1 MFKLQPN
8 PTFWAKVPLTVPG
21 QAAPAMVDFEF
32 NYLAEEER
40 KALFENRTA
49 KEVALEVV
57 ANWKGVDEPFSPDN
71 LEKLYSNYARAIID
85 VLETYNRELLE
96 SRRKN

>member
-21 QAAPAMVDFEF
+21 QEKPAMVDFEF
-32 NYLAEEER
+32 HYLAEDERRKLFEER
-40 KALFENRTA
+40 T
-49 KEVALEVV
+49 ALEVATEIV
-57 ANWKGVDEPFSPDN
+57 ADWKGVDAPFSEDN
-71 LEKLYSNYARAIID
+71 LKKLFSNYARSVID

>member
-21 QAAPAMVDFEF
+21 KSAPVMLDFEF
-32 NYLAEEER
+32 HYLAEDER
-40 KALFENRTA
+40 KNLFENRTA
-49 KEVALEVV
+49 QEVALEIV
-57 ANWKGVDEPFSPDN
+57 ADWKGIDEPFSQEA
-71 LEKLYSNYARAIID
+71 LGKLYKNYARAVID